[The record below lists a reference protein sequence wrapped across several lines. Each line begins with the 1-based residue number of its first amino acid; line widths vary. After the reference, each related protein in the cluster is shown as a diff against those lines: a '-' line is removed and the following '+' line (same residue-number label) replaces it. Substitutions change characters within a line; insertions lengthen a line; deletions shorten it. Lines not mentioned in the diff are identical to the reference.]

1 MTGMQ
6 NRKVK
11 TKEAVEVIWNLFA
24 NHESMKGTKET
35 NIKISQRQT
44 CTFQRFLLM
53 MQTIDNKKSR

>member
-11 TKEAVEVIWNLFA
+11 TKKAVEVIWKLFA

-35 NIKISQRQT
+35 NIKKNVTAGNMHFPKVSAY
-44 CTFQRFLLM
+44 
-53 MQTIDNKKSR
+53 DANN

>member
-11 TKEAVEVIWNLFA
+11 KKEAVEVIWNLFA

-35 NIKISQRQT
+35 NIKKYITAANMHFPKVSAY
-44 CTFQRFLLM
+44 
-53 MQTIDNKKSR
+53 DANN

>member
-35 NIKISQRQT
+35 NIKKINHSGKHALSKGF
-44 CTFQRFLLM
+44 CL
-53 MQTIDNKKSR
+53 

>member
-6 NRKVK
+6 NRKLK

-35 NIKISQRQT
+35 NIKKYITAANMHFPKVSAY
-44 CTFQRFLLM
+44 
-53 MQTIDNKKSR
+53 DANN

>member
-11 TKEAVEVIWNLFA
+11 TKKAVEVIWKLFA

-35 NIKISQRQT
+35 NIK
-44 CTFQRFLLM
+44 
-53 MQTIDNKKSR
+53 KKCHSGKHALSKGFCL